1 MIFACL
7 LVGVVLGL
15 ISAIVTAAMG
25 YGLLLALTAYML
37 GGIAGTMLLLVMAL
51 VQRPRYAG
59 LVAAEGGTALTFR
72 AFRFS
77 RLREIS
83 CAAFATSYRGAD
95 HQQVR

>member
-37 GGIAGTMLLLVMAL
+37 GGHDAVASYGASAAASIRRIGCS
-51 VQRPRYAG
+51 RG
-59 LVAAEGGTALTFR
+59 LN
-72 AFRFS
+72 
-77 RLREIS
+77 
-83 CAAFATSYRGAD
+83 GANIPCL
-95 HQQVR
+95 QILKA

>member
-59 LVAAEGGTALTFR
+59 LVAAEG
-72 AFRFS
+72 
-77 RLREIS
+77 
-83 CAAFATSYRGAD
+83 
-95 HQQVR
+95 